1 MKHIL
6 LTCFIL
12 LGIQVYSQKS
22 IQLLDLETEHP
33 IALAHFLYQNQK
45 GNTNANGEFTIEY
58 IEGEKLY
65 LSHVNYG
72 KISFTNSEIKTAL
85 QSGKIYMSKTYVSLL
100 PTTIIARKRTAKE
113 SETMQIS
120 SSDKLSHD
128 AGEFLSQSGLIGG
141 IRKSGS
147 YGFDPVMR
155 GFKYDQLNIVM
166 DNGMSATA
174 ACPNRMDPPISQ
186 VPLNMVDRVEITK
199 GPHSLRYGNSF
210 AGSIHFKSSTNGFA
224 DKASAFGR
232 ASGSYES
239 NGEIFRTEALAGAK
253 GKFYNFGVFGAY
265 SEGSDYEDGNG
276 DKVASGFNRRNIGLA
291 ANFKLSNSQNIQAS
305 ANSNY
310 AEDVDFPALNMDL
323 REDDTKMISVG
334 HKITFKN
341 SALASIS
348 TSANASFVDHEMDNL
363 TKNLNPRKV
372 NAITKAETK
381 NYAFRS
387 EAAFQFKESSLFAGI
402 DYKSEEAD
410 GTRSRE
416 MLMGPMAG
424 ETAYDNIWQDSKIE
438 KLGVFGEYHFS
449 VNETHFIASSRL
461 EHNSAESKD
470 EAENF
475 VITNSKD
482 PSDEM
487 NFSFSIGASKNL
499 SENLRMGIWFG
510 RAERSGSLTER
521 FINHIP
527 VDVDPY
533 ERIGNPDLDP
543 EINYQLD
550 YNINWKTKYFSLD
563 INLFNSWLRDYIS
576 SEIRSDVDP
585 LMASAPGIKQ
595 FTNIDKAVMRG
606 FEIGFNQ
613 SITNNLYHRLNLA
626 YTYGKN
632 KEINQPLPEIPP
644 LDIRYSLGAHL
655 CKQKFTPELMLR
667 YAAKQGRIAENYG
680 ETETPDFTVLDFKAS
695 YLFSDHFQIIGG
707 IRNLFDEA
715 YYEHLSRSVKGSNQ
729 AIYAP
734 GRSFHLT
741 LSLNL

>member
-1 MKHIL
+1 MKKIFTICL
-6 LTCFIL
+6 LII
-12 LGIQVYSQKS
+12 GMQVYSQNT
-22 IQLLDLETEHP
+22 IQLLDKETQDP
-33 IALAHFLYQNQK
+33 ISFAHFLYQNQK
-45 GNTNANGEFTIEY
+45 GSSNANGEFEINY
-58 IEGEKLY
+58 LKGEKLII
-65 LSHVNYG
+65 SHVNYG
-72 KISFTNSEIKTAL
+72 KVTISDEAINAAIKSSKL
-85 QSGKIYMSKTYVSLL
+85 YLSKTYVSLL
-100 PTTIIARKRTAKE
+100 PTTVIARKKTANE
-113 SETMQIS
+113 SETMKIT

-128 AGEFLSQSGLIGG
+128 AGEFLSQSAMVGG

-147 YGFDPVMR
+147 YGFDPVIR

-166 DNGMSATA
+166 DNGMGATA

-186 VPLNMVDRVEITK
+186 VPLNMVDRVEIMK
-199 GPHSLRYGNSF
+199 GPHSLRYGTSF
-210 AGSIHFKSSTNGFA
+210 GGSIHFKSSSNGFS
-224 DKASAFGR
+224 DKASVFGR
-232 ASGSYES
+232 ATGSFES
-239 NGEIFRTEALAGAK
+239 NGEIFRTEALAGTK
-253 GKFYNFGVFGAY
+253 GKFYNVGIFGAY

-291 ANFKLSNSQNIQAS
+291 ANLKLSNSQSIQIS

-323 REDDTKMISVG
+323 REDDTKLISFG

-341 SALASIS
+341 SVLASIS

-372 NAITKAETK
+372 NAITEAETK

-387 EAAFQFKESSLFAGI
+387 ETAFQFKESSLFAGI

-416 MLMGPMAG
+416 MLMGSMAG
-424 ETAYDNIWQDSKIE
+424 NTVFDNIWQDSKIE

-449 VNETHFIASSRL
+449 LSETYFIASTRF
-461 EHNSAESKD
+461 EHNSAESRDK
-470 EAENF
+470 APS
-475 VITNSKD
+475 IINSVVND
-482 PSDEM
+482 PSDEV
-487 NFSFSIGASKNL
+487 NFSFSFGATRDL
-499 SENLRMGIWFG
+499 SESLRMGIWFG
-510 RAERSGSLTER
+510 KAERSGSLTER

-550 YNINWKTKYFSLD
+550 YNVNWKTDLFALD
-563 INLFNSWLRDYIS
+563 VNLFASWLRDYIS
-576 SEIRSDVDP
+576 SEIRSDIPP
-585 LMASAPGIKQ
+585 LMASAPGVKQ
-595 FTNIDKAVMRG
+595 FVNIDKAVMRG
-606 FEIGFNQ
+606 FEINFNQ
-613 SITNNLYHRLNLA
+613 NISNSLYHRLNLA

-644 LDIRYSLGAHL
+644 LDIRYSLGAFL
-655 CKQKFTPELMLR
+655 CKQKFIPEFMLR
-667 YAAKQGRIAENYG
+667 HAAKQDRIAENFG
-680 ETETPDFTVLDFKAS
+680 ETKTPDFTVLDFKAS
-695 YLFSDHFQIIGG
+695 YLVSDHFRVIGG

-729 AIYAP
+729 PIYAP
-734 GRSFHLT
+734 GRNFYLT

>member
-22 IQLLDLETEHP
+22 IQLLDQETEHP
-33 IALAHFLYQNQK
+33 IAFAHYLYQNQK
-45 GNTNANGEFTIEY
+45 GNTNANGEFSINFVK
-58 IEGEKLY
+58 GEKLY

-72 KISFTNSEIKTAL
+72 KISFADNEIKSAL

-291 ANFKLSNSQNIQAS
+291 ANFKLSNSQNIQVS

-323 REDDTKMISVG
+323 REDNTKMISVG

-348 TSANASFVDHEMDNL
+348 KSANASFVDHEMDNL

-387 EAAFQFKESSLFAGI
+387 EAAFQFKESSLFVGV

-424 ETAYDNIWQDSKIE
+424 KTAYDNIWQDSKID
-438 KLGVFGEYHFS
+438 KFGVFGEYHFS

-461 EHNSAESKD
+461 EHNSAKSD
-470 EAENF
+470 LSS
-475 VITNSKD
+475 VIND

-499 SENLRMGIWFG
+499 SENIRMGIWFG
-510 RAERSGSLTER
+510 KAERSGSLTER

-527 VDVDPY
+527 IDVDPY

-543 EINYQLD
+543 EINYQID
-550 YNINWKTKYFSLD
+550 YNFNWNTKYFSLD

-576 SEIRSDVDP
+576 SEISSDVQP
-585 LMASAPGIKQ
+585 LMASAPGVKQ
-595 FTNIDKAVMRG
+595 FVNINKAVMRG

-613 SITNNLYHRLNLA
+613 SITNLLYHRLNLA

-644 LDIRYSLGAHL
+644 LDIRYSLGANF

-707 IRNLFDEA
+707 IRNLFNEA

-734 GRSFHLT
+734 GRSFYLT

>member
-22 IQLLDLETEHP
+22 IQLLDQETEHP
-33 IALAHFLYQNQK
+33 IAFAHYLYQNQK
-45 GNTNANGEFTIEY
+45 GNTNANGEFSINFV
-58 IEGEKLY
+58 EGEKLY

-72 KISFTNSEIKTAL
+72 KVSFTDNEIKAAL
-85 QSGKIYMSKTYVSLL
+85 QLGKIYMSKTYVSLL

-113 SETMQIS
+113 SKTMQIS

-186 VPLNMVDRVEITK
+186 VPLNMVDRIEITK

-291 ANFKLSNSQNIQAS
+291 ANFKLSNSQNIQIS

-323 REDDTKMISVG
+323 REDDTKMISLS

-387 EAAFQFKESSLFAGI
+387 EAAFQFKESSLFAGV

-416 MLMGPMAG
+416 MLMGPMTG
-424 ETAYDNIWQDSKIE
+424 KTAYDNIWQDSKIE

-461 EHNSAESKD
+461 EHNSAKS
-470 EAENF
+470 NF
-475 VITNSKD
+475 SSVIND
-482 PSDEM
+482 PSDEI

-499 SENLRMGIWFG
+499 SENIRMGIWFG

-550 YNINWKTKYFSLD
+550 YNINWNTKYFSLD

-576 SEIRSDVDP
+576 SEIRSDIQP
-585 LMASAPGIKQ
+585 LMASAPGVKQ
-595 FTNIDKAVMRG
+595 FVNIDKAVMRG

-613 SITNNLYHRLNLA
+613 SITKHLYHRLNLA

-655 CKQKFTPELMLR
+655 CKQKFTPEFMLR
-667 YAAKQGRIAENYG
+667 YVAKQERIAENYG
-680 ETETPDFTVLDFKAS
+680 ETETPDFTVLDLKAS

-734 GRSFHLT
+734 GRSFYLT

>member
-1 MKHIL
+1 M
-6 LTCFIL
+6 
-12 LGIQVYSQKS
+12 QVYSQKT
-22 IQLLDLETEHP
+22 IQLLDQEAEHP
-33 IALAHFLYQNQK
+33 IAYAHFLYQNQK
-45 GNTNANGEFTIEY
+45 GNTNADGEFTIKY
-58 IEGEKLY
+58 IEGATLH

-72 KISFTNSEIKTAL
+72 KVSITDSKIKAAL
-85 QSGKIYMSKTYVSLL
+85 QSGKLSLYKTYVSLL
-100 PTTIIARKRTAKE
+100 PTTIIARKTTGKE
-113 SETMQIS
+113 SETLQIS

-166 DNGMSATA
+166 DNGMCATA

-186 VPLNMVDRVEITK
+186 IPLNMVNKVEIMK

-210 AGSIHFKSSTNGFA
+210 GGSIHFKSSTNGFA

-239 NGEIFRTEALAGAK
+239 NGEIYRTEALAGAK
-253 GKFYNFGVFGAY
+253 GKFYNFGIFGAY
-265 SEGSDYEDGNG
+265 SKGSDYEDGNG
-276 DKVASGFNRRNIGLA
+276 DIVASSFNRRNIGISG
-291 ANFKLSNSQNIQAS
+291 NFKLSESQNIQIS

-323 REDDTKMISVG
+323 REDDTKLISLA

-348 TSANASFVDHEMDNL
+348 TSGNASFVDHIMDNL

-387 EAAFQFKESSLFAGI
+387 EAAFQFKESSLFAGV
-402 DYKSEEAD
+402 DYKSEQAE
-410 GTRSRE
+410 GVRSRE

-424 ETAYDNIWQDSKIE
+424 NTMYDNIWQDSKIE
-438 KLGVFGEYHFS
+438 KVGLFGEYHFTID
-449 VNETHFIASSRL
+449 ETYFVASSRI
-461 EHNSAESKD
+461 ENNSAESNDK
-470 EAENF
+470 AANF
-475 VITNSKD
+475 INANPND

-487 NFSFSIGASKNL
+487 NFSFSIGANKDL
-499 SENLRMGIWFG
+499 SENLRMGVWFG

-533 ERIGNPDLDP
+533 ERIGNPELDP

-550 YNINWKTKYFSLD
+550 YNINWDTEHFSLN

-576 SEIRSDVDP
+576 SEIRSDITP
-585 LMASAPGIKQ
+585 LMASAPGVKQ
-595 FTNIDKAVMRG
+595 FVNINKAVMRG

-613 SITNNLYHRLNLA
+613 SITSYLYHKLNLA

-667 YAAKQGRIAENYG
+667 YAAQQNRVAENYG
-680 ETETPDFTVLDFKAS
+680 ETETPDFTVVDFKAK
-695 YLFSDHFQIIGG
+695 YQITDHFQIIGG

-734 GRSFHLT
+734 GRSFYLT
-741 LSLNL
+741 LGLNL

>member
-22 IQLLDLETEHP
+22 IQLLDQETEHP
-33 IALAHFLYQNQK
+33 IAFAHYLYQNQK
-45 GNTNANGEFTIEY
+45 GNTNANGEFSINFVK
-58 IEGEKLY
+58 GEKLY

-72 KISFTNSEIKTAL
+72 KVSFTDSEMKAAL
-85 QSGKIYMSKTYVSLL
+85 QLGKIYMSKTYVSLL

-253 GKFYNFGVFGAY
+253 GKFYNFGIFGAY

-291 ANFKLSNSQNIQAS
+291 ANFKLSNTQNIQIS

-323 REDDTKMISVG
+323 REDDTKMISLS

-363 TKNLNPRKV
+363 TKKLNPRKV

-387 EAAFQFKESSLFAGI
+387 EAAFQFKESSLFTGI

-416 MLMGPMAG
+416 MLMGPMTG
-424 ETAYDNIWQDSKIE
+424 KTAYDNIWQGSKIE
-438 KLGVFGEYHFS
+438 KMGFFGEYHFS

-461 EHNSAESKD
+461 EHNSAKSD
-470 EAENF
+470 LSS
-475 VITNSKD
+475 VIND
-482 PSDEM
+482 PSDEI
-487 NFSFSIGASKNL
+487 NFSYSIGASKNL
-499 SENLRMGIWFG
+499 SENIRMGIWFG

-543 EINYQLD
+543 EINYQID
-550 YNINWKTKYFSLD
+550 YNFNWNTKYFSLD

-576 SEIRSDVDP
+576 SEIRSDVQP
-585 LMASAPGIKQ
+585 LMASAPGVKQ
-595 FTNIDKAVMRG
+595 FVNIDKAVMRG

-613 SITNNLYHRLNLA
+613 SITNHLYHRLNLA

-729 AIYAP
+729 AIFAP
-734 GRSFHLT
+734 GRSFYLT

>member
-1 MKHIL
+1 MKKIL
-6 LTCFIL
+6 TACMLCIY
-12 LGIQVYSQKS
+12 IQVYSQNT
-22 IQLLDLETEHP
+22 IQLLDQETDHP
-33 IALAHFLYQNQK
+33 IAFAHFLYQNQK
-45 GNTNANGEFTIEY
+45 GNTNANGEFTIKH

-72 KISFTNSEIKTAL
+72 KVSLTDSELKVVL
-85 QSGKIYMSKTYVSLL
+85 QSGKLYMNKTYISLL

-113 SETMQIS
+113 SETMQIR

-166 DNGMSATA
+166 DNGMNATA

-186 VPLNMVDRVEITK
+186 IPLNMVDRVEIMK

-210 AGSIHFKSSTNGFA
+210 GGSIHFKSSTNGFA
-224 DKASAFGR
+224 DKTRTFGR
-232 ASGSYES
+232 ATGSYES

-253 GKFYNFGVFGAY
+253 GKFYNFGIFGAY

-291 ANFKLSNSQNIQAS
+291 ANFKLSNSQNIQVS

-323 REDDTKMISVG
+323 REDDTKMISLG

-372 NAITKAETK
+372 NAITEAETK

-402 DYKSEEAD
+402 DYKKEEAD

-424 ETAYDNIWQDSKIE
+424 KTVYDNIWQDSKIE
-438 KLGVFGEYHFS
+438 KIGIFGEYHFA
-449 VNETHFIASSRL
+449 VNETYFIASTRL
-461 EHNSAESKD
+461 ENNLAESKD
-470 EAENF
+470 KAENF
-475 VITNSKD
+475 SSINPND
-482 PSDEM
+482 PSDEFD
-487 NFSFSIGASKNL
+487 FSFSIGASKDL

-533 ERIGNPDLDP
+533 ERVGNPDLAP
-543 EINYQLD
+543 EINCQID
-550 YNINWKTKYFSLD
+550 YNINWNTKFFSLN

-576 SEIRSDVDP
+576 SEIRPDLTP
-585 LMASAPGIKQ
+585 LMATAPGVKQ
-595 FTNIDKAVMRG
+595 FVNINKAVMRG

-613 SITNNLYHRLNLA
+613 SITNHLYHRLNLA

-632 KEINQPLPEIPP
+632 KMINQPLPEIPP
-644 LDIRYSLGAHL
+644 LDIRYSLGAHF
-655 CKQKFTPELMLR
+655 CKQKFTPELMVR
-667 YAAKQGRIAENYG
+667 YAAKQDRISENYG
-680 ETETPDFTVLDFKAS
+680 ETKTPDFTVLDFKAS
-695 YLFSDHFQIIGG
+695 YLFSDNIQIIGG

-715 YYEHLSRSVKGSNQ
+715 YYEHLNRSVKGSNQ

-734 GRSFHLT
+734 GRSFYLT

>member
-1 MKHIL
+1 MEKIL
-6 LTCFIL
+6 TACFL
-12 LGIQVYSQKS
+12 LIFTQVYSQKT
-22 IQLLDLETEHP
+22 IQLLDQETEHP
-33 IALAHFLYQNQK
+33 IAFAHYLYQNQK

-58 IEGEKLY
+58 IKGEKLF

-72 KISFTNSEIKTAL
+72 KISFTDSEIKTAL

-113 SETMQIS
+113 SETMQIN

-186 VPLNMVDRVEITK
+186 IPLNMVDKVEIMK

-210 AGSIHFKSSTNGFA
+210 GGSIHFKSSSNGFA
-224 DKASAFGR
+224 DKATAFGR
-232 ASGSYES
+232 ATASYES

-253 GKFYNFGVFGAY
+253 GKFYNFGIFGAY

-276 DKVASGFNRRNIGLA
+276 DKVASGFNRRNIGLVS
-291 ANFKLSNSQNIQAS
+291 NFKLSDSQTLQLSGN
-305 ANSNY
+305 NNY

-341 SALASIS
+341 AALASIS

-372 NAITKAETK
+372 NAITEAETK

-387 EAAFQFKESSLFAGI
+387 EAAFQFKESSFFTGV
-402 DYKSEEAD
+402 DYKSEQAE
-410 GTRSRE
+410 GIRSRN

-424 ETAYDNIWQDSKIE
+424 KTVYDNIWQDSKIE
-438 KLGVFGEYHFS
+438 KLGVFGEYHFALD
-449 VNETHFIASSRL
+449 ETYFVASARI
-461 EHNSAESKD
+461 EHNSAESDGK
-470 EAENF
+470 ASNF
-475 VITNSKD
+475 VSVNPND

-487 NFSFSIGASKNL
+487 NFSFSFGATQDIF
-499 SENLRMGIWFG
+499 EQVRMGIWFG
-510 RAERSGSLTER
+510 RAERSGSLTEK

-550 YNINWKTKYFSLD
+550 YNINLRTEYFSLD

-576 SEIRSDVDP
+576 SEIRSDLTP
-585 LMASAPGIKQ
+585 LMATAPGVKQ
-595 FTNIDKAVMRG
+595 FVNIDKAVMRG

-644 LDIRYSLGAHL
+644 LDIRYNLGVHL

-667 YAAKQGRIAENYG
+667 YAAKQDRIAENYG
-680 ETETPDFTVLDFKAS
+680 ETKTPDFTVLDFKAS
-695 YLFSDHFQIIGG
+695 YLFSDHFQIMGG

-715 YYEHLSRSVKGSNQ
+715 YYEHLSRSVKGSSQ

-734 GRSFHLT
+734 GRNFYLT
-741 LSLNL
+741 LSIKL

>member
-1 MKHIL
+1 M
-6 LTCFIL
+6 
-12 LGIQVYSQKS
+12 YSQKS
-22 IQLLDLETEHP
+22 IQLLDQETEHP
-33 IALAHFLYQNQK
+33 IAFAHYLYQNQK
-45 GNTNANGEFTIEY
+45 GNTNANGEFSINFVK
-58 IEGEKLY
+58 GEKLY

-72 KISFTNSEIKTAL
+72 KVSFTDSEMKAAL
-85 QSGKIYMSKTYVSLL
+85 QLGKIYMSKTYVSLL

-253 GKFYNFGVFGAY
+253 GKFYNFGIFGAY

-291 ANFKLSNSQNIQAS
+291 ANFKLSNTQNIQIS

-323 REDDTKMISVG
+323 REDDTKMISLS

-363 TKNLNPRKV
+363 TKKLNPRKV

-387 EAAFQFKESSLFAGI
+387 EAAFQFKESSLFTGI

-416 MLMGPMAG
+416 MLMGPMTG
-424 ETAYDNIWQDSKIE
+424 KTAYDNIWQGSKIE
-438 KLGVFGEYHFS
+438 KMGFFGEYHFS

-461 EHNSAESKD
+461 EHNSAKSD
-470 EAENF
+470 LSS
-475 VITNSKD
+475 VIND
-482 PSDEM
+482 PSDEI
-487 NFSFSIGASKNL
+487 NFSYSIGASKNL
-499 SENLRMGIWFG
+499 SENIRMGIWFG

-543 EINYQLD
+543 EINYQID
-550 YNINWKTKYFSLD
+550 YNFNWNTKYFSLD

-576 SEIRSDVDP
+576 SEIRSDVQP
-585 LMASAPGIKQ
+585 LMASAPGVKQ
-595 FTNIDKAVMRG
+595 FVNIDKAVMRG

-613 SITNNLYHRLNLA
+613 SITNHLYHRLNLA

-729 AIYAP
+729 AIFAP
-734 GRSFHLT
+734 GRSFYLT

>member
-1 MKHIL
+1 MKKIL
-6 LTCFIL
+6 TACMLCIY
-12 LGIQVYSQKS
+12 IQVYSQNT
-22 IQLLDLETEHP
+22 IQLLDQETDHP
-33 IALAHFLYQNQK
+33 IAFAHFLHQNQK
-45 GNTNANGEFTIEY
+45 GNTNANGEFTIKY

-72 KISFTNSEIKTAL
+72 KVSFTDSEIKSAL

-128 AGEFLSQSGLIGG
+128 AGDFLSQSGLIGG

-210 AGSIHFKSSTNGFA
+210 AGSIHFKSSTNGFS

-265 SEGSDYEDGNG
+265 SEGTDYEDGNG
-276 DKVASGFNRRNIGLA
+276 YKVASGFNRRNIGLA
-291 ANFKLSNSQNIQAS
+291 ANFKLSNSQNIQIS

-323 REDDTKMISVG
+323 REDDTKMISLS

-387 EAAFQFKESSLFAGI
+387 EAAFQFKESSLFAGV

-416 MLMGPMAG
+416 ILMGPMAG

-438 KLGVFGEYHFS
+438 KLGAFGEYHFS

-461 EHNSAESKD
+461 EHNSAKRKFKPVSD
-470 EAENF
+470 INS
-475 VITNSKD
+475 VIID
-482 PSDEM
+482 PSNEM

-499 SENLRMGIWFG
+499 SESIRMGIWFG

-550 YNINWKTKYFSLD
+550 YNINWNTKYFSLD

-576 SEIRSDVDP
+576 SEIKSDVQP
-585 LMASAPGIKQ
+585 LMATAPGVKQ
-595 FTNIDKAVMRG
+595 FVNINKAVMRG

-613 SITNNLYHRLNLA
+613 SITNHLYHRFNLA

-644 LDIRYSLGAHL
+644 LDIRYSLGVHL
-655 CKQKFTPELMLR
+655 CKQKFTPEFMLR
-667 YAAKQGRIAENYG
+667 HAAKQERIAKNYG

-715 YYEHLSRSVKGSNQ
+715 YYEHLSRSVKDSNQ

-734 GRSFHLT
+734 GRSFYLT